1 MKALVGA
8 INQEK
13 PLVIVDLQTLFA
25 ALLFRV
31 NGNPRPTVTWSRPPG
46 EGGEGEAE
54 TRAETSLASLGSV
67 LTLHSV
73 TR

>member
-1 MKALVGA
+1 MKLRE
-8 INQEK
+8 NS
-13 PLVIVDLQTLFA
+13 FA

-54 TRAETSLASLGSV
+54 TRADTSLASLGSV

>member
-1 MKALVGA
+1 M
-8 INQEK
+8 
-13 PLVIVDLQTLFA
+13 FC
-25 ALLFRV
+25 RV

-46 EGGEGEAE
+46 EGGEGEEE
-54 TRAETSLASLGSV
+54 TRADTSLASLGSV